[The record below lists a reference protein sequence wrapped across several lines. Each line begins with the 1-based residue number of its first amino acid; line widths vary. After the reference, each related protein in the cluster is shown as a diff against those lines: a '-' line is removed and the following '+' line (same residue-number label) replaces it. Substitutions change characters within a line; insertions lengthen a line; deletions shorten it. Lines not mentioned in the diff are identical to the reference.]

1 MKVSVITEGEYSDYR
16 IVGVALTRE
25 LAEAVVAG
33 DYNPDTGFSK
43 RGRYADAYQI
53 EEFEVLTWG
62 DI

>member
-25 LAEAVVAG
+25 LADAVVAG

-43 RGRYADAYQI
+43 RGRYAEAYEI